1 MRLREWKYEDGEFTY
16 AQRIELAEVL
26 KNDSLSEYQK
36 MKAAWRV
43 LYGWS
48 ARWMNPWRRVKAF
61 GRMLN
66 GLQFWVKLERE
77 NLKYEPTPEE
87 LRAGLQ
93 RLSEQV
99 GEMGTIKALAEKF
112 GVDPD
117 VILTWHWAK
126 VYGLLYADLKESEYQ
141 RRMLD
146 QIQRRK

>member
-16 AQRIELAEVL
+16 AQRIELAEVF

-66 GLQFWVKLERE
+66 GLLFWVKLERK

-93 RLSEQV
+93 RLNEQV
-99 GEMGTIKALAEKF
+99 GEMVTIKALAEKF

-126 VYGLLYADLKESEYQ
+126 AYGLLYADLKEAEYQ

-146 QIQRRK
+146 QIKHRK

>member
-16 AQRIELAEVL
+16 AQRIELAEVF

-77 NLKYEPTPEE
+77 NLKYEPTPDE